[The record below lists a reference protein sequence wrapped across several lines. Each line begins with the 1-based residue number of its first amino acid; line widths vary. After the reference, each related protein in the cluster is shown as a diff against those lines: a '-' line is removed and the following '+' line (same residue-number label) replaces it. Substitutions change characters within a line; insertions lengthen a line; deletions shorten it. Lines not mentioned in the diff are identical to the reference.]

1 VAGRQFYP
9 LGHGGIPPTPP
20 FRHALAPNGEFFGGG
35 IEEKMES

>member
-20 FRHALAPNGEFFGGG
+20 FRHALARTDGFFGGG
-35 IEEKMES
+35 